1 MLWFGH
7 WRKGAAATVGEEQE
21 QRFAK
26 QSRYCGGTKR
36 MTSASEFYCTDVI
49 FRCIVIFLI
58 FLFIDRIDHLT
69 KGALHGNARIEKD
82 MVVVLPRRL
91 KRVLLWIYL
100 KIKNRC
106 FTNIFIGKEYSS

>member
-7 WRKGAAATVGEEQE
+7 WRKGSAATVGEEQE

-26 QSRYCGGTKR
+26 QSRYCGCTKR
-36 MTSASEFYCTDVI
+36 MTSASEFYRTDVI

-106 FTNIFIGKEYSS
+106 FTNIFIGKE